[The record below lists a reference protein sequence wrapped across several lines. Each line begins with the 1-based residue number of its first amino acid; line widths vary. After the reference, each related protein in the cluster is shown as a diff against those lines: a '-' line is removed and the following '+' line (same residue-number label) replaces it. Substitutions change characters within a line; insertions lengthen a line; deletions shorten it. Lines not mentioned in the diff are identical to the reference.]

1 MKKISILFAGAA
13 VLALASCS
21 EEKYEGSGEGNIV
34 LNTSVSTDM
43 TVVSR
48 AIEDDIKAGTMI
60 WISRAEGGLV
70 RRYNTLADVPT
81 GAFPM
86 LSGSYIAE
94 AWAGDSV
101 SASWDKRYFKG
112 YTEFA
117 VKGGETSEVNI
128 LCKIANVA
136 AEVKYQDGLGNY
148 LSDYTMTVGHRRGA
162 LDFTVEDAA
171 DGRRAY
177 FMMPSNDK
185 NLAWTFKGTQLNG
198 DSFEQEG
205 VIENAQPGHLYV
217 LNVSYSTQSSDIG
230 GAIVTIKIDDKVIE
244 VNDNIELIAPPAFK
258 GFDFDISKPVT
269 AAKGEI
275 GDRTVFISSAVDIVS
290 VVLDSEELAGLDVM
304 EGGTDV
310 EIAAGSAAAIAALDE
325 HGISCRYVAAVV
337 GNEQKEKS
345 LFRINFTEKFT
356 NTLADGEHTFV
367 ISATDSKDQISTATL
382 TFNVSDAPVASVP
395 ISPADYSSRKAI
407 LRGTV
412 TKNDVESVGF
422 RYRQAGAGEWQYVE
436 GTPSSRA
443 FELGAEF
450 YAEITGLT
458 PATAYEFVVASGDFE
473 TAAQTFTT
481 GTEAQLANAGF
492 EDWDT
497 SDKTYLIH
505 APGGEMFWDSG
516 NHGATTM
523 PGAGSIT
530 TPDGDLKHSGNYSAK
545 LYSKFVGLGSI
556 GKFAA
561 GNLFYG
567 KYLKTDGTDGILGW
581 GRAFTSRP
589 TAVKLYAKYTPGI
602 AVNKK
607 GANADYIAEGQ
618 PDKGIIYVAL
628 TDEKTDT
635 FDGVQWPFVIKT
647 KAKDRKLFDKNDE
660 RVIAYGEH
668 VFETATIG
676 DGLIEITIPIDY
688 FRKDVIPSN
697 IVFVASA
704 SRYGDFFSGGEGS
717 TMWVDDIELIY
728 E

>member
-1 MKKISILFAGAA
+1 MAAGL
-13 VLALASCS
+13 VLATACS
-21 EEKYEGSGEGNIV
+21 EEKFEGSGEGNIV

-258 GFDFDISKPVT
+258 GYDFDISKPVT

-310 EIAAGSAAAIAALDE
+310 EIAAGSASAIAALDE

-395 ISPADYSSRKAI
+395 VSPADYSSRKAV
-407 LRGTV
+407 LRGSV

-422 RYRQAGAGEWQYVE
+422 RYRAANAGEWQYID
-436 GTPSSRA
+436 GTPVSRA
-443 FELGAEF
+443 LAMGTEF
-450 YAEITGLT
+450 YAELT
-458 PATAYEFVVASGDFE
+458 DLVPGTNYEYKVVSGDFE
-473 TAAQTFTT
+473 SAVQTFITDS
-481 GTEAQLANAGF
+481 EPQLPNSGF
-492 EDWDT
+492 DEWDT
-497 SDKTYLIH
+497 SSKAYLLY

-516 NHGATTM
+516 NHGSTTIGAKYNITM
-523 PGAGSIT
+523 PDSEM
-530 TPDGDLKHSGNYSAK
+530 KHSGLYSAK
-545 LYSKFVGLGSI
+545 MVSTKVVI
-556 GKFAA
+556 KFAA
-561 GNLFYG
+561 GNMFVG
-567 KYLKTDGTDGILGW
+567 KYLETAGTNGVLGW
-581 GRAFTSRP
+581 GRPFTGRP
-589 TAVKLYAKYTPGI
+589 KALRVWAKYSP
-602 AVNKK
+602 VNIDNVGSLPSNISVKK
-607 GANADYIAEGQ
+607 GDLDN
-618 PDKGIIYVAL
+618 GIIYIAL
-628 TDEKTDT
+628 VDDT
-635 FDGVQWPFVIKT
+635 KDSYNGDQWPCVVKT
-647 KAKDRKLFDKNDE
+647 ASPPQLFDKDGAN
-660 RVIAYGEH
+660 VIAYGEK
-668 VFETATIG
+668 VFTEATSG
-676 DGLIEITIPIDY
+676 NELMEFTIPLDY
-688 FRKDVIPSN
+688 YDNARIPSN
-697 IVFVASA
+697 IILVASA
-704 SRYGDFFSGGEGS
+704 SRYGDYFTGGAGS
-717 TMWVDDIELIY
+717 TLWVDDIELIY

>member
-1 MKKISILFAGAA
+1 MAAGL
-13 VLALASCS
+13 VLATACS
-21 EEKYEGSGEGNIV
+21 EEKFEGSGEGNIV

-136 AEVKYQDGLGNY
+136 AEVKYQDGLGSY

-258 GFDFDISKPVT
+258 GYDFDISKPVT

-310 EIAAGSAAAIAALDE
+310 EIAAGSASAIAALDE

-367 ISATDSKDQISTATL
+367 ISATDSKNQISTATL

-395 ISPADYSSRKAI
+395 VSPADYSSRKAI
-407 LRGTV
+407 LRGSV

-422 RYRQAGAGEWQYVE
+422 RYRAANAGEWQYID
-436 GTPSSRA
+436 GTPVSRA
-443 FELGAEF
+443 LAMGTEF
-450 YAEITGLT
+450 YAELT
-458 PATAYEFVVASGDFE
+458 DLVPGTNYEYKVVSGDFE
-473 TAAQTFTT
+473 SAVQTFVTDS
-481 GTEAQLANAGF
+481 EPQLPNSGF
-492 EDWDT
+492 DEWDT
-497 SDKTYLIH
+497 SSKAYLLY

-516 NHGATTM
+516 NHGSTTIGAKYNITM
-523 PGAGSIT
+523 PDSEM
-530 TPDGDLKHSGNYSAK
+530 KHSG
-545 LYSKFVGLGSI
+545 LYSVKMVSTKVVI
-556 GKFAA
+556 KFAA
-561 GNLFYG
+561 GNMFVG
-567 KYLKTDGTDGILGW
+567 KYLETAGTNGVLGW
-581 GRAFTSRP
+581 GRPFNGRP
-589 TAVKLYAKYTPGI
+589 KALRVWAKYSP
-602 AVNKK
+602 VNIDNVGSLPSNISVKK
-607 GANADYIAEGQ
+607 GDLDN
-618 PDKGIIYVAL
+618 GIIYIAL
-628 TDEKTDT
+628 VDDT
-635 FDGVQWPFVIKT
+635 KDSYNGDQWPCVVKT
-647 KAKDRKLFDKNDE
+647 ASPPQLFDKDGAN
-660 RVIAYGEH
+660 VIAYGEK
-668 VFETATIG
+668 VFTEATSG
-676 DGLIEITIPIDY
+676 NELMEFTIPLDY
-688 FRKDVIPSN
+688 YDNARIPSN
-697 IVFVASA
+697 IILVASA
-704 SRYGDFFSGGEGS
+704 SRYGDYFTGGAGS
-717 TMWVDDIELIY
+717 TLWVDDIELIY